1 MIYTPHDIL
10 TAADSRN
17 TNVAANTVDG
27 PIVIVP
33 QPGAGFRY
41 RVWAAK
47 LGSLPARTGKLWWEV
62 RIGAQQVAE
71 LVADSNGGGD
81 FILIPGGIIISE
93 NSSLSTRNSSSGVSQ
108 SLRGWIYYTIEPV

>member
-1 MIYTPHDIL
+1 MIMPPDLQI
-10 TAADSRN
+10 AADARN
-17 TNVAANTVDG
+17 TNAAANTVDG
-27 PIVIVP
+27 PIILVP

-47 LGSLPARTGKLWWEV
+47 LGSLPSRTGKLWWEV
-62 RIGAQQVAE
+62 RIGANAVAE

-81 FILIPGGIIISE
+81 FIAIPGGIIVTA

-108 SLRGWIYYTIEPV
+108 SLRGWIYYTTEPV